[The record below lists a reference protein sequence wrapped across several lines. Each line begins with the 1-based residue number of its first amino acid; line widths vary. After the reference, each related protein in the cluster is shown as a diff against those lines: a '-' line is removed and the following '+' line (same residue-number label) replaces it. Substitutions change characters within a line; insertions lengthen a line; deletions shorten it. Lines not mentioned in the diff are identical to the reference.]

1 MSKLRWL
8 FDKQVKR
15 LNRQLQSKG
24 EIGIEDKSVKS
35 STCQFKVFEAPEV
48 KITEE

>member
-24 EIGIEDKSVKS
+24 EIGTEDKSVK
-35 STCQFKVFEAPEV
+35 STCQFKVFEALEV